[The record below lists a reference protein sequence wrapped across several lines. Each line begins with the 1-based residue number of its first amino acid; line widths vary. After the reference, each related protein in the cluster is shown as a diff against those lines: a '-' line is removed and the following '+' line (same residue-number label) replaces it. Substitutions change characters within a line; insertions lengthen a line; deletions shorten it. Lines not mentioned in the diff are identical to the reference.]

1 MKKKEE
7 EAEKKNEIIR
17 LENEEKREF
26 MRNIKTELLDVEV
39 QLREKMEKEGHQTQ
53 SEEQKRDA
61 EFSLQLMKQTQ
72 EQIEEMKK
80 DDENEKKKLEDQGYA
95 SSGLES
101 DNDLDLLVEQ
111 EVLRSQRAQRIRDRI
126 ANH

>member
-39 QLREKMEKEGHQTQ
+39 QLRKKMEEGGHQTQ
-53 SEEQKRDA
+53 SEE
-61 EFSLQLMKQTQ
+61 
-72 EQIEEMKK
+72 
-80 DDENEKKKLEDQGYA
+80 
-95 SSGLES
+95 
-101 DNDLDLLVEQ
+101 
-111 EVLRSQRAQRIRDRI
+111 
-126 ANH
+126 

>member
-53 SEEQKRDA
+53 SEE
-61 EFSLQLMKQTQ
+61 
-72 EQIEEMKK
+72 
-80 DDENEKKKLEDQGYA
+80 
-95 SSGLES
+95 
-101 DNDLDLLVEQ
+101 
-111 EVLRSQRAQRIRDRI
+111 
-126 ANH
+126 

>member
-39 QLREKMEKEGHQTQ
+39 QLRKKMEEEGHQAQ
-53 SEEQKRDA
+53 SEEQKSDA

-80 DDENEKKKLEDQGYA
+80 DDENEKKKLED
-95 SSGLES
+95 
-101 DNDLDLLVEQ
+101 
-111 EVLRSQRAQRIRDRI
+111 
-126 ANH
+126 